1 MITLTIFVV
10 RIFMKSSTNPMS
22 LENIPI
28 FPEFSKAL
36 DYVTEYMEIHQLSI
50 KENTM
55 NSQNR
60 YYVYEDFIGEQF
72 IWIEKHEINI

>member
-1 MITLTIFVV
+1 MITLTIFAV

-22 LENIPI
+22 VENIPI

-36 DYVTEYMEIHQLSI
+36 EYVTEYMEVHQLPI

-55 NSQNR
+55 NPQNR
-60 YYVYEDFIGEQF
+60 YYMYEDFIGERF

>member
-36 DYVTEYMEIHQLSI
+36 DYVIEYMEIHQLSI

>member
-36 DYVTEYMEIHQLSI
+36 DYVT
-50 KENTM
+50 
-55 NSQNR
+55 
-60 YYVYEDFIGEQF
+60 
-72 IWIEKHEINI
+72 